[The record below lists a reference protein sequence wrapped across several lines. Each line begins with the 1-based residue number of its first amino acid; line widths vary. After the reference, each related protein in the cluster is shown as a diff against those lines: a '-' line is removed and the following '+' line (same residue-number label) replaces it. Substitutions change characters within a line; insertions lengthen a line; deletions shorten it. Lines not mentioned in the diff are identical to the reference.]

1 LEEEMKLS
9 IVSNKIIGKEL
20 AFPIYMDN
28 GVMYLN
34 RGIKL
39 NEKYIKSIQNM
50 KINLVYTDD
59 GISDI
64 VLKEVLDSETK
75 LKMIRTLKTEFYSIK
90 ATKKI
95 NDKIIKEMVEE
106 IIAQIDMSENALF
119 INTFGRTDEMTEMCI
134 HGIDVAILSIMVGVN
149 YGYNYKKLFNLAVGA
164 LLHDIG
170 KLLVQGT
177 EHSLEGYNLLKKN
190 YIFDTS
196 TYISVLLHHENV
208 DGTGYPEG
216 LKGSKIHEFAKIVSI
231 CDGYLNAINNER
243 MLLHQAMEKV
253 QAETLRKYDEEVY
266 KSFNKSIYLYPVGVE
281 GKLNNGKVGIV
292 ILQNRNFPIRPV
304 VMVESNGEREYI
316 DLNNKDNL
324 TLFVEEVVL

>member
-1 LEEEMKLS
+1 MKLS

-34 RGIKL
+34 RGIQL
-39 NEKYIKSIQNM
+39 NEKYIKAIQNM

-75 LKMIRTLKTEFYSIK
+75 LKMIKTLKTEFYSIK

-95 NDKIIKEMVEE
+95 NDRVIKELIED
-106 IIAQIDMSENALF
+106 IISQLDMSENALF
-119 INTFGRTDEMTEMCI
+119 INSLGHTDEMTELCI
-134 HGIDVAILSIMVGVN
+134 HSIDVAILSIMVGVN
-149 YGYNYKKLFNLAVGA
+149 YGYNYRKLFNLAVGA

-170 KLLVQGT
+170 KLLVQGK

-190 YIFDTS
+190 YMFDTS
-196 TYISVLLHHENV
+196 TYICVLLHHENV

-216 LKGSKIHEFAKIVSI
+216 IKASRIHEFAKIVSI
-231 CDGYLNAINNER
+231 CDGYLNALNKES
-243 MLLHQAMEKV
+243 MMLHQAMEKV
-253 QAETLRKYDEEVY
+253 QADTLRKYDEEIY
-266 KSFNKSIYLYPVGVE
+266 KCFNKSVYLYPVGLEV
-281 GKLNNGKVGIV
+281 KLNNGKIGTV
-292 ILQNRNFPIRPV
+292 ILQNRNYPIRPV
-304 VMVESNGEREYI
+304 VMINGSQDREYV
-316 DLNNKDNL
+316 DLNHKDNL
-324 TLFVEEVVL
+324 TLFVEEAIL